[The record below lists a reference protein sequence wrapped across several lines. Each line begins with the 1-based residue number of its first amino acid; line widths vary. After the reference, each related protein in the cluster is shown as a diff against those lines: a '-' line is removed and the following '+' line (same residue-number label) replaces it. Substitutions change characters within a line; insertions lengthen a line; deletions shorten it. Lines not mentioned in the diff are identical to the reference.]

1 MCFSEAALFMVSAGV
16 FMLVSSLALLTS
28 SYHSFLCDY
37 ALFYVLIIWT
47 ISFYKPWMTKLLNL
61 GHLPYDGIL
70 IFGVVAVVFTRSL
83 PHHHHHHL
91 LLLLLLTTAVSILII
106 IKLWIGF

>member
-1 MCFSEAALFMVSAGV
+1 MCFSESALFMVSAGV
-16 FMLVSSLALLTS
+16 FILVSSLALLTS

-83 PHHHHHHL
+83 PHHHHL
-91 LLLLLLTTAVSILII
+91 LLLLLLVTTTVSILII